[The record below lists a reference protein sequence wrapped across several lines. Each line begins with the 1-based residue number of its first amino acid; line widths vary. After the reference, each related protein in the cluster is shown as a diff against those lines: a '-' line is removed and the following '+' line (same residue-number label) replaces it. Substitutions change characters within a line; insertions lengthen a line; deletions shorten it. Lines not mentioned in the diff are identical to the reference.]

1 MKRRFAFLA
10 ALLIAALL
18 ALSSCSLP
26 ALPAVQA
33 ASQAAPTAV
42 PTAAP
47 VVVSSSDSPGA
58 VAALEGALEL
68 IYTRVN
74 PSVVNVQV
82 SQTAAAGSPAIPDVP
97 GSPFQFPAP
106 QGPQPQQGLGSG
118 FVWDKE
124 GHIVT
129 NNHVVDGADRIRVT
143 LYDGTTVPA
152 TLVGADPDS
161 DLAVVQVDLPADQLQ
176 PVQVADSTQVKV
188 GELVVAIGNP
198 FGLEGTMTLGIVSA
212 LGRSLPAESATT
224 QGPTYTIPDVI
235 QTDAPINP
243 GNSGGVLVD
252 DQGRVIGVTAA
263 IESPVRANAGIGFAI
278 PSAIVQKVVPVLIQ
292 DGRYDHPYIGISG
305 TSLTPELAGAMD
317 LESGQRGVL
326 VVDVTPG
333 SPAEEAGLRGSDR
346 QVDIEGQQARV
357 GGDVIVAIDG
367 SPDGDRQAVKEFDD
381 LVTYLARHTEVDQ
394 TITLT
399 ILRDGNE
406 QTLDLTL
413 AARPQSE
420 TVQAPPQGQ
429 ATAGAYLGIVG
440 LTVTPAIAEEMNLST
455 DQEGVLVQEVQ
466 QDSAADQAGL
476 RPSDR
481 PVTVDGQEI
490 LVGGDIIVALDG
502 QPVTSIENLKAA
514 LQQHEPGQEI
524 TLTVLRDGNEIQV
537 DVTLGELPTA
547 RP

>member
-1 MKRRFAFLA
+1 VKKRFAFHA
-10 ALLIAALL
+10 VLLIAALL
-18 ALSSCSLP
+18 ALSSCGLP
-26 ALPAVQA
+26 ALPAVEAQ
-33 ASQAAPTAV
+33 SQAAPTAA
-42 PTAAP
+42 PAAAP
-47 VVVSSSDSPGA
+47 VVAPSGDSAGA
-58 VAALEGALEL
+58 VAALEGTLES

-82 SQTAAAGSPAIPDVP
+82 GQAAEAGSPAIPDVP

-118 FVWDKE
+118 FVWDTE

-212 LGRSLPAESATT
+212 LGRSLPTESAIA

-252 DQGRVIGVTAA
+252 DQGWVIGVTAA

-326 VVDVTPG
+326 VVDLTAG

-346 QVDIEGQQARV
+346 QVDVEGQQVSV

-367 SPDGDRQAVKEFDD
+367 ETVKEFDD
-381 LVTYLARHTEVDQ
+381 LVTYLARHTKVGQ

-406 QTLDLTL
+406 QTVDLTL
-413 AARPQSE
+413 AARPTSE
-420 TVQAPPQGQ
+420 TVQAPPQRQ
-429 ATAGAYLGIVG
+429 ATGGAYLGIVG
-440 LTVTPAIAEEMNLST
+440 LTVTPAIVEEMNLSM
-455 DQEGVLVQEVQ
+455 DPQGVLVQEVQ
-466 QDSAADQAGL
+466 QDSAADEAGL
-476 RPSDR
+476 RGSDR
-481 PVTVDGQEI
+481 SVTLDGQEI

-502 QPVTSIENLKAA
+502 QPVTSLENLRAA
-514 LQQHEPGQEI
+514 LQQYEPGQRA
-524 TLTVLRDGNEIQV
+524 TLTLFRDSNEIQV
-537 DVTLGELPTA
+537 DVTLGELPTT

>member
-1 MKRRFAFLA
+1 
-10 ALLIAALL
+10 
-18 ALSSCSLP
+18 
-26 ALPAVQA
+26 
-33 ASQAAPTAV
+33 
-42 PTAAP
+42 
-47 VVVSSSDSPGA
+47 
-58 VAALEGALEL
+58 
-68 IYTRVN
+68 
-74 PSVVNVQV
+74 
-82 SQTAAAGSPAIPDVP
+82 
-97 GSPFQFPAP
+97 
-106 QGPQPQQGLGSG
+106 
-118 FVWDKE
+118 
-124 GHIVT
+124 
-129 NNHVVDGADRIRVT
+129 
-143 LYDGTTVPA
+143 
-152 TLVGADPDS
+152 
-161 DLAVVQVDLPADQLQ
+161 
-176 PVQVADSTQVKV
+176 
-188 GELVVAIGNP
+188 
-198 FGLEGTMTLGIVSA
+198 
-212 LGRSLPAESATT
+212 
-224 QGPTYTIPDVI
+224 
-235 QTDAPINP
+235 
-243 GNSGGVLVD
+243 
-252 DQGRVIGVTAA
+252 
-263 IESPVRANAGIGFAI
+263 
-278 PSAIVQKVVPVLIQ
+278 
-292 DGRYDHPYIGISG
+292 
-305 TSLTPELAGAMD
+305 
-317 LESGQRGVL
+317 
-326 VVDVTPG
+326 
-333 SPAEEAGLRGSDR
+333 
-346 QVDIEGQQARV
+346 
-357 GGDVIVAIDG
+357 VIVAIDG

>member
-1 MKRRFAFLA
+1 MKKRFAFLA
-10 ALLIAALL
+10 ALMIAALL
-18 ALSSCSLP
+18 ALSSCGLP
-26 ALPAVQA
+26 ALPAAQA
-33 ASQAAPTAV
+33 AAQEAPTAAPTA
-42 PTAAP
+42 AP
-47 VVVSSSDSPGA
+47 MVAPSGNSVGA
-58 VAALEGALEL
+58 VAALEGVLEQV
-68 IYTRVN
+68 YTRVN
-74 PSVVNVQV
+74 PSVVNIQV
-82 SQTAAAGSPAIPDVP
+82 NQAAATGSPAIPDVP

-106 QGPQPQQGLGSG
+106 QGPQAQQALGSG
-118 FVWDKE
+118 FVWDTE

-143 LYDGTTVPA
+143 FSDGTTVPA

-212 LGRSLPAESATT
+212 LGRSLPAESVMT
-224 QGPTYTIPDVI
+224 QGPSYTIPDVI

-252 DQGRVIGVTAA
+252 DTGRVIGVTAA
-263 IESPVRANAGIGFAI
+263 IESPVRANAGVGFAI
-278 PSAIVQKVVPVLIQ
+278 PSAIVQKVVPALIE
-292 DGRYDHPYIGISG
+292 DGQYAHPYIGISG

-317 LESGQRGVL
+317 LEANQRGVL
-326 VVDVTPG
+326 VVDVTSG
-333 SPAEEAGLRGSDR
+333 SPAEAAGLRGSDN
-346 QVDIEGQQARV
+346 QVDIEGQQVNV
-357 GGDVIVAIDG
+357 GGDVIVAVDG
-367 SPDGDRQAVKEFDD
+367 QRVNEFDD
-381 LVTYLARHTEVDQ
+381 LVTYLARHTEVGQ

-399 ILRDGNE
+399 ILRDGKE
-406 QTLDLTL
+406 QTVDLTL

-420 TVQAPPQGQ
+420 TVQAQPQRQ
-429 ATAGAYLGIVG
+429 ATSGAYLGIIG

-466 QDSAADQAGL
+466 QDSAADQAEL
-476 RPSDR
+476 RGSDQ

-490 LVGGDIIVALDG
+490 LVGGDIIVALDD
-502 QPVTSIENLKAA
+502 QPVTSIENLRAA
-514 LQQHEPGQEI
+514 LQQYEPGQQA
-524 TLTVLRDGNEIQV
+524 TLTLLRDSSEIKV
-537 DVTLGELPTA
+537 DVTLGELPTT